1 MQQDDQR
8 NSTNLFDI
16 IWLKSAVTGWW
27 ESSLYKQNL
36 PGVSMGISWH
46 DIVKSDPL
54 EFVRS
59 SIFSVFDKKSI
70 QFLFITVQHY
80 SQVINQKSKSVLWN
94 LTRNVHMKM
103 SLSNHNFVATS
114 SQVQL
119 IVTPQNS

>member
-1 MQQDDQR
+1 MQQDDQQ
-8 NSTNLFDI
+8 NSTNFFDI

-70 QFLFITVQHY
+70 QFLFITVQHFP
-80 SQVINQKSKSVLWN
+80 SHQSKIKISVVKLN
-94 LTRNVHMKM
+94 KKCSYEDVFIK
-103 SLSNHNFVATS
+103 
-114 SQVQL
+114 
-119 IVTPQNS
+119 P